1 MRRRIGLGRG
11 VAVGLAGVVLVGAVS
26 GCEFTGPGSLPLPFR
41 DGTGNGALH
50 VTVELPSAANLVPN
64 SEVKVGDIT
73 VGTVTDIRFQDW
85 HAELVV
91 GLNPGTVLPADAVA
105 KVGQKSLLGATY
117 LEMGSPSGG
126 PGVGQLRDGDVIP
139 ISRTGSYPDTEE
151 LLAALSVVLN
161 GGGLNQIKTI
171 TTELDA
177 ALGGHEA
184 DVRSLIGN
192 LQGVIGPLEQ
202 QRDEIVRAIDGL
214 NRFGGQLAANRDTVA
229 AALETIPQGLA
240 VVNRN
245 REDLTTALTALG
257 NLGTVA
263 TRVVNSS
270 QEDLLANLRDLQ
282 PTVGRLADAGKNLT
296 QSLSLLSTFPF
307 PYNTAGNAF
316 KGDYSNLFLTVDV
329 TLPEL
334 EKSFLT
340 GTPLGGL
347 PPLGAGQKA
356 SDPLRAPLVDN
367 LPGLAPAVPDQPPA
381 AGSAGQAPSSQPLP
395 PPPVTTAPPVP
406 AQGDPVGSLLGGGR

>member
-177 ALGGHEA
+177 ALGGREA
-184 DVRSLIGN
+184 D
-192 LQGVIGPLEQ
+192 
-202 QRDEIVRAIDGL
+202 VRAIDGL

-406 AQGDPVGSLLGGGR
+406 AQGDPVGSLLGGGH